1 MQCNQRGAMPDGD
14 DTGAEVRIVQG
25 NVAEDAAGQ
34 RCGVFVARHW
44 LAPWHKL
51 GRKIAMDE
59 DWLRYGVTAVAPATS
74 AG

>member
-1 MQCNQRGAMPDGD
+1 METIPAP
-14 DTGAEVRIVQG
+14 
-25 NVAEDAAGQ
+25 
-34 RCGVFVARHW
+34 RCGSCKATSPKMPPDNDAGSSSRVARHW